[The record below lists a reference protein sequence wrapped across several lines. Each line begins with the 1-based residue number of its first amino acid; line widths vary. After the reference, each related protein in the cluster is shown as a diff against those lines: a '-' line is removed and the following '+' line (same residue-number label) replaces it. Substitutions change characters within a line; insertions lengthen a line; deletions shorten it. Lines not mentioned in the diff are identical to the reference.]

1 MAQEETPVPNDS
13 QYNDILRQ
21 LQQIRQKS
29 VKDAEILQ
37 QLRVKQS
44 QRAEKEKQQQQQ
56 KDSGKVLKK
65 LPTVLTTNERK
76 RYQEIGKRFMLG
88 AEQQFRQMK
97 KGIKMKQLMKTSKD
111 FFLKG
116 FDKIKEQKGNLKK
129 KSFWGVLLGSIIVI
143 GAAALLFKDK
153 ITKMIPDLTG
163 QAGGI
168 FKTIINYLGNMLK
181 GCWQFI
187 TKSIGGSIS
196 GIFRRIF
203 TESIPNILSIF
214 FHQTLP
220 TAIFNTYLAIMAQF
234 DETANSLMKSG
245 QHDPETQQDMEQS
258 LSDDGELT
266 RLAQQGQI
274 DALNIVGSLTSIYGR
289 VQKNQANTQQQ
300 LSLLYNNAAKFIL
313 YTNGHGEQ
321 VNNQT
326 KNLIGMMADMMNV
339 TQEQFRELVSRG
351 DVDVE
356 FILRQFLLSKN
367 RDAQA
372 LAQAMAASG
381 IAEGNVNT
389 LIEQLNDA
397 DGTNTILGNFREIAS
412 IYSTIENSV
421 RLKRASEQ
429 RQDNRL
435 VLATT
440 AQAPQDRLG
449 YMYDGM
455 GYVSLKILQDA
466 TVAQANKFLKA
477 ANNFVSQGDITTL
490 FKEQVNTLVTNL
502 ADYFK
507 NFFMGTLEILKSVL
521 YGVLYFSGG
530 GKRQEIVSSQGN
542 KEFTT
547 NNGIVVNVDLTGNEA
562 LSLATMISALSVT
575 EASMLTTLQLTNTK
589 LGEANQILSTL
600 GEMHGLSISTMN
612 TFVNQLEQFIK
623 NQATVNGALD
633 ARIQV
638 NSQQIDKI
646 KNSNEKLP
654 YRQNDNRIR
663 QTNYAFL

>member
-220 TAIFNTYLAIMAQF
+220 SAIFNTYLAIMAQF

-245 QHDPETQQDMEQS
+245 QHDPETQQDMNQS
-258 LSDDGELT
+258 LSEDGELT

-274 DALNIVGSLTSIYGR
+274 DALDIVGSLASIYER
-289 VQKNQANTQQQ
+289 ARKNQANTQQQ
-300 LSLLYNNAAKFIL
+300 LSLLYNNAGKFIL
-313 YTNGHGEQ
+313 YTNWQGEQ
-321 VNNQT
+321 AKNQT
-326 KNLIGMMADMMNV
+326 KNLIGVMADMMNV
-339 TQEQFRELVSRG
+339 TQQQFRDLVARG
-351 DVDVE
+351 EVDVE

-381 IAEGNVNT
+381 IAGGNVNT
-389 LIEQLNDA
+389 LIEQLKDA
-397 DGTNTILGNFREIAS
+397 DGTNTILGDFRNIAS